1 MNSLYDD
8 LVEACL
14 EHGPLIMDICA
25 CRQCGWEGF
34 VVVPRRKGFEGSDCP
49 ECHKPGI
56 DQVEVDP

>member
-1 MNSLYDD
+1 
-8 LVEACL
+8 V
-14 EHGPLIMDICA
+14 

-34 VVVPRRKGFEGSDCP
+34 VVIPRRKGFEGSECP